1 MTKIKMESGKWKI
14 KKKKTGFLTL
24 NFQLSTCNFFKGQ
37 TLIETVIALAVV
49 LILVSA
55 LISVSISSVRS
66 ATLSRNKNAASQL
79 AYKESELVRAVRDS
93 TYAFKWVGVGSFT
106 NSFSTAGCA
115 TLCSVNESTIDF
127 VSTAKTNSILVTNT
141 TFTISLIGTSSASNV
156 TYTVSVTWTDSLG
169 LHTETVSSILTPWK

>member
-1 MTKIKMESGKWKI
+1 MESGKWKV
-14 KKKKTGFLTL
+14 KKERLAFPTF
-24 NFQLSTCNFFKGQ
+24 NSQLSTLNFFKGQ

-79 AYKESELVRAVRDS
+79 AYKESELVRSARDA
-93 TYAFKWVGVGSFT
+93 TYAFNWNNFT
-106 NSFSTAGCA
+106 NSFNLAGCA
-115 TLCSVNESTIDF
+115 SLCSVSESSGDF
-127 VSTAKTNSILVTNT
+127 VSTAKTNSTLVTNT
-141 TFTISLIGTSSASNV
+141 TFTISLKGTVGSAPSQLN
-156 TYTVSVTWTDSLG
+156 YTTSVAWTDSLG